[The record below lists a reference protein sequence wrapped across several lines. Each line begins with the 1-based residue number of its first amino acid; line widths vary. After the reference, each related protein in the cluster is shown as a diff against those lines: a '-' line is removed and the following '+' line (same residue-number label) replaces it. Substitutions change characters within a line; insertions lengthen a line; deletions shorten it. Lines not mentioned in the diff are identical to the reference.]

1 MAKSFKNNVHNFMEK
16 TEKKTSPEA
25 PQPSEAAVIVQS
37 SKSPVAKSKPVN
49 KAPEASEKVKK
60 KGGRPRRTFPV
71 KHINIAVPEED
82 MEKINLAKACYGND
96 LTRYI
101 NTLIKKDLEENYAEY
116 KAYNDTINKFNVF

>member
-1 MAKSFKNNVHNFMEK
+1 MGKTFKNNVHNFMEK

-25 PQPSEAAVIVQS
+25 PQPSEAAVDVQP
-37 SKSPVAKSKPVN
+37 SKSPVANSKPVN

-71 KHINIAVPEED
+71 KHINIAVPED
-82 MEKINLAKACYGND
+82 YMEKINLAKACYGND

-101 NTLIKKDLEENYAEY
+101 NTLIKKDLEENFAEY
-116 KAYNDTINKFNVF
+116 KSYNDTINKFNVF